1 MNPAAKLSFTNFA
14 DKWLQYV
21 MPVITYNKLNTRYGT
36 NDNGI
41 FEGVSYYNLPD
52 DIKSEILNSIIPDEY
67 KKHFD
72 VKLMIINK
80 KEVPPHVDS
89 GAMVAINFYLTT
101 CGETTTL
108 FYKEIESSASIKTN
122 IDNQT
127 DGYMIDSKNL
137 VNIFSF
143 VAKKDEVWILDV
155 KKPHSVKC
163 ELSNEIRIA
172 FNILSH
178 DLSYELVCQK
188 LCINNL

>member
-1 MNPAAKLSFTNFA
+1 MNPATKLSFTNFA

-41 FEGVSYYNLPD
+41 FEGISYYNLPD
-52 DIKSEILNSIIPDEY
+52 DIKSEILNSIIPDEH
-67 KKHFD
+67 KHYFD

-101 CGETTTL
+101 CGETITS
-108 FYKEIESSASIKTN
+108 FYKEIESSSINKTK

-127 DGYMIDSKNL
+127 DGYMIDNKNL
-137 VNIFSF
+137 VNNFSF

-172 FNILSH
+172 FNILSR
-178 DLSYELVCQK
+178 DLSYESVCQK
-188 LCINNL
+188 LCINS